1 MEARMISNDVK
12 SSNSSSN
19 KLVKRVHAVQDGVI
33 IVHDN
38 FTLETSLFNESDNLV
53 GNIEKYT

>member
-1 MEARMISNDVK
+1 MISNDVK